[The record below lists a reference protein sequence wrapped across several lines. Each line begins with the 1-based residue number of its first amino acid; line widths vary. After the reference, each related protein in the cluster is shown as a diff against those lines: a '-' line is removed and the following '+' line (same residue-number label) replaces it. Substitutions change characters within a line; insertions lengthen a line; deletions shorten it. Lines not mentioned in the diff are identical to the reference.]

1 MAELKEDLVQLKIS
15 DGTQMGLFMVR
26 PAATPKAG
34 ILVFQEAFGV
44 NGHIKNIARKLAQEG
59 YLAAAPELFHRTLPS
74 GGEIPYPTGNDYSAI
89 MPHFNAI
96 TKDAI
101 LADTRAA
108 YDQLKGELKSEAIG
122 CVGFCM
128 GGSTSFAANSHLP
141 LKAAVSYYGSRIMQ
155 NFDQAPEQKGP
166 LMLLWGGKDPSS
178 PPEKL
183 MELAN
188 ALKTAGKDYIQAVFS
203 EAAHAFNCDER
214 PAYHPGSA
222 AVAWA
227 MTLAFFKRHLA

>member
-1 MAELKEDLVQLKIS
+1 MAELKENLVQLKVS
-15 DGTQMGLFMVR
+15 DGTQMGLFTVR
-26 PAATPKAG
+26 PGTSPKAG
-34 ILVFQEAFGV
+34 VLVFQEAFGV
-44 NGHIKNIARKLAQEG
+44 NGHIKSVTRKLAQEG

-74 GGEIPYPTGNDYSAI
+74 GGEIPYPVNNDFSAI
-89 MPHFNAI
+89 MAHFNAV
-96 TKDAI
+96 TKDAT

-108 YDQLKGELKSEAIG
+108 YDWLKGELKSDAIG

-155 NFDQAPEQKGP
+155 NFDQAAEQKGP
-166 LMLLWGGKDPSS
+166 LMLLWGGKDQSS

-183 MELAN
+183 TELAN
-188 ALKTAGKDYIQAVFS
+188 ALNAKGKNYIQAVFS

-214 PAYHPGSA
+214 PSYHPDSA